1 MSNLSR
7 EYLIILRL
15 PIDGSRAH
23 ANNDA
28 PEPNNIPN
36 LWAQQYFVSVI
47 NDCQSTVARAVDV
60 NYSLGILLA
69 NKNARP
75 GWSGYKFSYRA

>member
-1 MSNLSR
+1 MARTSA
-7 EYLIILRL
+7 
-15 PIDGSRAH
+15 RAR

-28 PEPNNIPN
+28 PEPNNTPN

-69 NKNARP
+69 DKNEGTRWSINFPIAREIRVSIP
-75 GWSGYKFSYRA
+75 IFHK